1 MFSKARVA
9 FLKLRAP
16 QNKDY
21 FIFFY
26 DSNLTSVIY
35 PMIDDVSKNLNKRF
49 TIESLQYIL
58 KRRLFRSAALLMP
71 V

>member
-26 DSNLTSVIY
+26 NSNLTSVIY

-58 KRRLFRSAALLMP
+58 KRCLFGSAALLMP